1 MTAHSP
7 MFGHERNGAEAIMMR
22 NSLVAAD
29 LEAGRTVKARPRQH
43 EQPGAFTFFEALSR
57 YRRGFKRVV
66 RMSKHAFR
74 AR

>member
-1 MTAHSP
+1 MT
-7 MFGHERNGAEAIMMR
+7 R

-29 LEAGRTVKARPRQH
+29 PEAVKARPRQH
-43 EQPGAFTFFEALSR
+43 EQPGAFTFVEALSR
-57 YRRGFKRVV
+57 YGRGFKRVV